1 MEQRTPDAKQTKR
14 KLLDQTAQT
23 LIAALLLGSASGCAT
38 MDYDDGY
45 SRPPM
50 YSARLSPRP
59 VRIVQV
65 LPGDTI
71 ESVAQRFNVSEE
83 AIVEANDLR
92 APYRLRRG
100 QSLVLPPSSVHIVS
114 SGETIA
120 SIARSYGVSPNVI
133 VDVNNLHAPDTLYP
147 GERLTIPYVAPRQV
161 ARVERIPQAVTRD
174 ELTPP
179 AAEQRET
186 GIDPRLAGAR
196 YYGSGLPRHKPG
208 PTGEGGPEFSSPR
221 QITNADPA
229 DEAFDASHHAKP
241 RQVASIDPADEAFD
255 APARHGKPATPD
267 APVKASS
274 RFVWPVHG
282 QIISTF
288 GKRSNG
294 VHNDGI
300 NIAAEPGSSV
310 KAADN
315 GVVVYAG
322 NELAGY
328 GNLLLIRHSNGFV
341 TAYAH
346 NKKLLVGKGDSVRQG
361 QTIATVGST
370 GDVDRPQLHFEIR
383 KGDHPVDPGCYLEST
398 NASL

>member
-174 ELTPP
+174 ELAPP

-310 KAADN
+310 VSLMAAEPIGSGEPGQRPTT
-315 GVVVYAG
+315 GVRRFGRCTVCAMPLRRIQPAFRCVVRTTSTRVWASRRPDQTRG
-322 NELAGY
+322 SPA
-328 GNLLLIRHSNGFV
+328 RAASTRSNG
-341 TAYAH
+341 Y
-346 NKKLLVGKGDSVRQG
+346 S
-361 QTIATVGST
+361 
-370 GDVDRPQLHFEIR
+370 
-383 KGDHPVDPGCYLEST
+383 
-398 NASL
+398 